1 MEKIIVFDF
10 DKTLTLKDSF
20 NEFIY
25 FRLRNKRFKYI
36 YILYVFFLKFL
47 YKLKLLSNKKF
58 KEIVL
63 QTIIN
68 IKEAKNKKIFI
79 DFSKNIILKRKIM
92 KIFNEKKKN
101 NIVYIISASPIEFLN
116 IINSKNY
123 NIGMEY
129 VVSNNKIKIT
139 KVPFQ
144 KEKVKE
150 LQKKNIYSIDEIY
163 TDSIDDLELM
173 KISKKIF
180 IVKKDRVFE
189 YNSYKNYLQKN

>member
-1 MEKIIVFDF
+1 
-10 DKTLTLKDSF
+10 
-20 NEFIY
+20 
-25 FRLRNKRFKYI
+25 
-36 YILYVFFLKFL
+36 LKFL